1 MLQKF
6 SKEKEREIFEKIKW
20 KGLERGKK
28 KIFAI
33 DTPPPYPSGRPW
45 HIGAAIAYSQMDM
58 IARTARALGFNVYFP
73 IGIDRN
79 GLPVEMYTEKKY
91 NVSMHQLPRE
101 KFVEL
106 CKEALDELE
115 AEMIG
120 IMKAMGMSCDF
131 ENYYRTDSPSY
142 RAFTQSTFIELWN
155 NGLIYEAERPNN
167 FCTGCKTTIADAEI
181 AYREEATELYYIKFK
196 LKEGEEEGKRGEE
209 ENLII
214 ATTRPEFLGSC
225 QAVIVNPNDERYKQY
240 VGKKVIVPI
249 YNKEVGI
256 VAHPYAKP
264 EFGSGAVMI
273 CSYGDQ
279 SDVQLF
285 RELKLKEI
293 KLLDVVDNK
302 VVFNKNA
309 GLLEGLGVI
318 EGRKK
323 IAERLEQ
330 EGLIVKKEVI
340 QHKIPICERCKSRIE
355 IIPMKEFYLKQ
366 LEFKQKM
373 LEFAKRLKFFPEWH
387 RQRLLDWINAIS
399 QDWPISRRRY
409 YGTEIP
415 IWYCKKCG
423 KPNLPKADYKSYYRP
438 WLEKPPFKK
447 CKYCGFDEFVG
458 EERTLDTWMD
468 SGISPLFITRYKKD
482 EKFFKAA
489 YPVALRPQGYEII
502 RTWLYYSM
510 LRCYQLTKKLCFKYA
525 WIHGLGVDERGRKMS
540 KSLGNVIDP
549 FPILQEKLA
558 DAFRL
563 AGALAANLGYD
574 YRISIEKIEE
584 EEKFINKLFNIANF
598 VSNFK
603 LEGAGKIRGKA
614 RQKPKLS
621 EVDKA
626 IMAKWN
632 EFKEKV
638 LQAYKGF
645 NFHIPARLLK
655 DFTWN
660 YFADHYIELA
670 KPRAYA
676 NDSSAIYTLHKIL
689 RELLVLFHPI
699 IPFITYY
706 LYQNLYGEPEPRMEF
721 PKLERIKAKLD
732 FDEIMELNAKIWKYK
747 KERRLALNSALES
760 FEIEKK
766 FKPIEKDI
774 ALCHKIDRINFY

>member
-1 MLQKF
+1 MLEKF
-6 SKEKEREIFEKIKW
+6 DKKKEQEIFEKIKW
-20 KGLERGKK
+20 RKLEKRK

-45 HIGAAIAYSQMDM
+45 HIGAAVAYSQMDM

-196 LKEGEEEGKRGEE
+196 LKEGKEEGKRGEE

-549 FPILQEKLA
+549 FPILKEKFA
-558 DAFRL
+558 DAVRL
-563 AGALAANLGYD
+563 AGVLASNQGHD
-574 YRISIEKIEE
+574 FRIGVERIED
-584 EEKFINKLFNIANF
+584 EEKFLNKLFNIANF
-598 VSNFK
+598 ISNFEFTNK
-603 LEGAGKIRGKA
+603 
-614 RQKPKLS
+614 KPKLK
-621 EVDKA
+621 ETDKA
-626 IMAKWN
+626 IIEKWN
-632 EFKEKV
+632 KVKEEV
-638 LQAYKGF
+638 IHSYKEF
-645 NFHIPARLLK
+645 NFHISARLLK

-660 YFADHYIELA
+660 YFASHYIELV

-676 NDSSAIYTLHKIL
+676 RDKSAKYTLNKIF
-689 RELLVLFHPI
+689 REILIFFHPI

-706 LYQNLYGEPEPRMEF
+706 IFDKLYKEEICSLKF
-721 PKLERIKAKLD
+721 PKKEKIKAKIS
-732 FDEIMELNAKIWKYK
+732 FDDIVLVNQKIWKYK
-747 KERRLALNSALES
+747 KERGLSLKSSLEC
-760 FEIEKK
+760 FDIEKK
-766 FKPIEKDI
+766 FKVIEEDI
-774 ALCHKIDRINFY
+774 KRCHGIKKINFV